1 MLTRRT
7 VIAAP
12 LLLALGGCSN
22 TNTATTSAPDAPA
35 ANTPAS
41 SGPPLKVG
49 LVTAGSL
56 ADSGW
61 NSLAGQG
68 LDQMKSELGAETAH
82 QAAAAA
88 QMEEALRGFAR
99 DGFKLIFA
107 HGSEFG
113 DAALRI
119 GKEYPDVFFVVSSGE
134 AQADNVASLVF
145 DFGEATY
152 LAGMAAAGLS
162 KTGKAGQIGGQDF
175 PPVVQGFELFEKGGK
190 AVNPKFETKITYL
203 GNWSDA
209 NMAKERALGMINDGA
224 DVIFQNC
231 DAAGAGIFQAAEEQ
245 KEKGILVIG
254 SNANQ
259 NDLKP
264 EIIPASA
271 VIDVPKTFMTVARDV
286 QEGRFK
292 GGIYRENVK
301 SGTVYLAIS
310 DRFKDKIPAEV
321 LKKIADAEQ
330 AIKDGQLKLV

>member
-7 VIAAP
+7 LIASP

-22 TNTATTSAPDAPA
+22 PSTTGTNAPA
-35 ANTPAS
+35 ANTPAPA
-41 SGPPLKVG
+41 GAGLKVG

-68 LDQMKSELGAETAH
+68 LDQIKSELGAETAH
-82 QAAAAA
+82 QAAGTA

-119 GKEYPDVFFVVSSGE
+119 AKEYPEVFFVVSSGE
-134 AQADNVASLVF
+134 AQAGNVASLVF

-162 KTGKAGQIGGQDF
+162 KSGKAGQIGGQDF
-175 PPVVQGFELFEKGGK
+175 PPVVQGFKLFEQGGR

-224 DVIFQNC
+224 DILFQNC

-245 KEKGILVIG
+245 QGKGILVIG

-271 VIDVPKTFMTVARDV
+271 VIDVPKTFMTVAKDV
-286 QEGRFK
+286 QAGNFQ

-310 DRFKDKIPAEV
+310 DRFKDQIPADV
-321 LKKIADAEQ
+321 RKKIAEAEQ
-330 AIKDGQLKLV
+330 AIKDGKLKLV